1 MLCFGTVKPDPIL
14 MTANPIKNK
23 KFKKNGK
30 KKKILEVNAPTI
42 EKFSLKQDDN
52 ILHEKYPKYMGTFP
66 YPYMNRRLHLGHF
79 FFTIT
84 KVEFAIEY
92 ERMKGKRALFPL
104 GFHCTD
110 KLAHELELYGP
121 DFKIPD
127 NNDTI
132 IDDIKKG
139 VDDLTLNDNNS
150 KKLDSSGAGTTKVM
164 QKKGKFGLVEVVY
177 EWARGMPF
185 KDIMGLTDVMEGSIV
200 RCITR
205 LDETCSEIKSAAQL
219 MGNIEL
225 CTKMD
230 KARSLIKRDIVFA
243 TSLKIP
249 GSPGTAN
256 SVNLFSSETSS
267 AFTISD

>member
-1 MLCFGTVKPDPIL
+1 MAPLWPSINEHF
-14 MTANPIKNK
+14 AQYAFNIKEKIRKTIDHKEEAEKLELSKLATEIWMNK

-104 GFHCTD
+104 GFHCTGMPIKACAD
-110 KLAHELELYGP
+110 KLARELELYGP

-127 NNDTI
+127 NDTI

-164 QKKGKFGLVEVVY
+164 QKKGKKYCKAMGAKIDWCRSFIITDINPYYDSFVHWQMRKLKVLNKTKFSEHYTKRWAALYGL
-177 EWARGMPF
+177 
-185 KDIMGLTDVMEGSIV
+185 
-200 RCITR
+200 
-205 LDETCSEIKSAAQL
+205 
-219 MGNIEL
+219 
-225 CTKMD
+225 
-230 KARSLIKRDIVFA
+230 
-243 TSLKIP
+243 
-249 GSPGTAN
+249 
-256 SVNLFSSETSS
+256 
-267 AFTISD
+267 